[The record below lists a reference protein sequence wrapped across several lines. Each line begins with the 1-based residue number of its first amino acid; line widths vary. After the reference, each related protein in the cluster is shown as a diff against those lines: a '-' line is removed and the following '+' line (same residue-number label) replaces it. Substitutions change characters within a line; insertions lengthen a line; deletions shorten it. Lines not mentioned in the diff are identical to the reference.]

1 MQSQVELMRINLKV
15 EALIC
20 SLFKYKW
27 LPTLSIRSIIR
38 SAHACDV
45 SLGARRRAFLS
56 QHSWLQ
62 PLRGEPGTSLNSAQ
76 SYVFLLRDWFNI
88 FQLSL
93 KTSWCSLVATWSFLV
108 LPIDKVHHTLAYID
122 RNLPVGDNRGTV
134 KTSTTP
140 HISDQLGTENAYKT
154 LLWWVIVMIRVLVC
168 NNMYRY
174 KHHFGSFYH
183 NPTILEAVSIHCQ

>member
-56 QHSWLQ
+56 QHSWRQ
-62 PLRGEPGTSLNSAQ
+62 PLRGEPGTSLNSAMCFYWETGLTYFSCHSRQ
-76 SYVFLLRDWFNI
+76 VG
-88 FQLSL
+88 
-93 KTSWCSLVATWSFLV
+93 VATWSFLV

-140 HISDQLGTENAYKT
+140 HISDQLGTENACKT
-154 LLWWVIVMIRVLVC
+154 LLCWVIVMIRVLVC

-174 KHHFGSFYH
+174 KHNFGSFYH

>member
-1 MQSQVELMRINLKV
+1 MKKSQVELMRINLKV

-45 SLGARRRAFLS
+45 ILGARRRAFLS
-56 QHSWLQ
+56 QHSRSRRDVTRLSNKRSPYLFGVATANRTKVTTPNKYGAEIIARMSDWENSWRQ

-93 KTSWCSLVATWSFLV
+93 KTSWCSYMIIFSVA
-108 LPIDKVHHTLAYID
+108 
-122 RNLPVGDNRGTV
+122 
-134 KTSTTP
+134 
-140 HISDQLGTENAYKT
+140 
-154 LLWWVIVMIRVLVC
+154 
-168 NNMYRY
+168 YR
-174 KHHFGSFYH
+174 
-183 NPTILEAVSIHCQ
+183 

>member
-38 SAHACDV
+38 SAHACDII
-45 SLGARRRAFLS
+45 LGARRRAFLS
-56 QHSWLQ
+56 QHSWRQ
-62 PLRGEPGTSLNSAQ
+62 PLRGEPGTSLN
-76 SYVFLLRDWFNI
+76 
-88 FQLSL
+88 
-93 KTSWCSLVATWSFLV
+93 
-108 LPIDKVHHTLAYID
+108 TLAYID

-140 HISDQLGTENAYKT
+140 HISDQLGTENACKT
-154 LLWWVIVMIRVLVC
+154 LLCWVIVMIRVLVC

-183 NPTILEAVSIHCQ
+183 NLTILEAVSIHCQ